1 VELLNF
7 LLSNLCYRAVA
18 QKPVSFEVCKVSV
31 GSSTGGAMARAL
43 QLKQRLADNLC
54 FCKTKSRKERD
65 RSQPG
70 TGGGTRLQKYAWGW
84 TCQRWGSSRTHLIK
98 CCLRIDVDSALK
110 SRFVVSDLMKWNRL
124 PRSFLSFMVSLSLI
138 CSDTALEESS
148 WKFIKRPFIFQ
159 DNLYPWDSQTMH

>member
-1 VELLNF
+1 
-7 LLSNLCYRAVA
+7 
-18 QKPVSFEVCKVSV
+18 
-31 GSSTGGAMARAL
+31 
-43 QLKQRLADNLC
+43 
-54 FCKTKSRKERD
+54 
-65 RSQPG
+65 
-70 TGGGTRLQKYAWGW
+70 
-84 TCQRWGSSRTHLIK
+84 
-98 CCLRIDVDSALK
+98 LRIDVDSALK